1 MRGVYRADW
10 DRLYLRVR
18 DGDPEALVTLRNQ
31 AIRLVARCR
40 VARYSSI
47 PPWLREELA
56 EEAFDRTESVF
67 PRLETWERAFAYM
80 ATTMSRLV
88 FRLGAEGQRIPL
100 DRISPQLTDPETA
113 RRVLETDITDLV
125 LQLGSVLPEEQY
137 QQFRALVQVCW
148 GTPETR
154 QALSRRASVSLRTW
168 ARCRAKLLENLRK
181 LLS

>member
-56 EEAFDRTESVF
+56 EEAFDRTEF
-67 PRLETWERAFAYM
+67 PDVNY
-80 ATTMSRLV
+80 
-88 FRLGAEGQRIPL
+88 
-100 DRISPQLTDPETA
+100 ISPSTTTTLPHPE
-113 RRVLETDITDLV
+113 LM
-125 LQLGSVLPEEQY
+125 
-137 QQFRALVQVCW
+137 
-148 GTPETR
+148 
-154 QALSRRASVSLRTW
+154 
-168 ARCRAKLLENLRK
+168 
-181 LLS
+181 